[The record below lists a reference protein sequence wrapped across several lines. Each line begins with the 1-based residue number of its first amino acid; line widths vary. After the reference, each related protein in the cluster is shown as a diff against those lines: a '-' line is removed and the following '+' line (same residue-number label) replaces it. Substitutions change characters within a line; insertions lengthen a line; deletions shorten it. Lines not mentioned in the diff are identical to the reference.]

1 MGRLPLAH
9 IQLGQLS
16 QVEALV
22 GRILQQVRREQRC
35 QLDFAALQVK
45 ERQVNRRRRMER
57 EEEEEGGFP
66 HERPYQELQLSSLS
80 RPGLQPIMARQRFFF
95 RDLQ

>member
-1 MGRLPLAH
+1 MR
-9 IQLGQLS
+9 
-16 QVEALV
+16 
-22 GRILQQVRREQRC
+22 RREQKN
-35 QLDFAALQVK
+35 QLAFAALQVK
-45 ERQVNRRRRMER
+45 ERQVRRRMER
-57 EEEEEGGFP
+57 EEEEEEGGFP

>member
-1 MGRLPLAH
+1 M
-9 IQLGQLS
+9 
-16 QVEALV
+16 

-45 ERQVNRRRRMER
+45 ERQVSRRRRMER
-57 EEEEEGGFP
+57 EEEEEEGGFP

-95 RDLQ
+95 RDLNSAQTDN

>member
-1 MGRLPLAH
+1 M
-9 IQLGQLS
+9 
-16 QVEALV
+16 

-45 ERQVNRRRRMER
+45 ERQVSRRRMER
-57 EEEEEGGFP
+57 EEEEEEEEEEGFP

>member
-1 MGRLPLAH
+1 MPAGFCCTAGEGKAGE
-9 IQLGQLS
+9 QEEDG
-16 QVEALV
+16 E
-22 GRILQQVRREQRC
+22 RE
-35 QLDFAALQVK
+35 
-45 ERQVNRRRRMER
+45 

-66 HERPYQELQLSSLS
+66 HERPHQELQLSSLS

>member
-1 MGRLPLAH
+1 M
-9 IQLGQLS
+9 
-16 QVEALV
+16 

-45 ERQVNRRRRMER
+45 ERQVSRRRMER
-57 EEEEEGGFP
+57 EEEEEEEEGGFP

-80 RPGLQPIMARQRFFF
+80 SPGLQPIMARQRFFF